1 MKHFN
6 RRAITVALVITL
18 GAAFSVN
25 AKAADSSLI
34 ENSISDVVI
43 AQGQQVIGEL
53 TLQLQQSISEEIN
66 RLNAN
71 FTFDES
77 IKESLAF
84 FTENISESEN
94 KESEQVTQS
103 EAN

>member
-6 RRAITVALVITL
+6 RSAITVALVITL

-34 ENSISDVVI
+34 ENSISEMVI
-43 AQGQQVIGEL
+43 AQGQQVIGDF

-77 IKESLAF
+77 IIESLAF
-84 FTENISESEN
+84 FTESRSESETN
-94 KESEQVTQS
+94 ESEQATQP